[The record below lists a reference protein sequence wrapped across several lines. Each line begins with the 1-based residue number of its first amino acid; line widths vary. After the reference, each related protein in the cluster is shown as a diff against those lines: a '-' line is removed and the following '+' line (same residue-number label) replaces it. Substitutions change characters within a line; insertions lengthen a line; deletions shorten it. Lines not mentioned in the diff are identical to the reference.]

1 MTDFKVESS
10 LEGGEPTENTDGY
23 VSSRN
28 CRTQNEE
35 DQYFTVW
42 ISENIDKVTNTFNVL
57 LFLNTSYCI
66 KSRVT
71 CY

>member
-10 LEGGEPTENTDGY
+10 LEGGEPTANTDGY

-42 ISENIDKVTNTFNVL
+42 ISENIDKVMNTFEPWHVISNYVV
-57 LFLNTSYCI
+57 F
-66 KSRVT
+66 
-71 CY
+71 